1 MLSGATLAR
10 FMLKP
15 PIFPNLPVLVID
27 DSAFARRILRS
38 MLEPVGIRQ
47 IIEAGDAEEA
57 LNRLAKIKPS
67 LILLDWNLPTMSA
80 RDLLAILRNP
90 AKSTDVTVPVIIV
103 TAAPTMRVIE
113 EADKQH
119 VVHVLRKPFAPKAL
133 WKRMGC
139 FFNELDPVLDI
150 FGGGGAQL
158 ISSRAPASGNRLT
171 STLDRFEH

>member
-15 PIFPNLPVLVID
+15 PNFPNLPVLVVD

-47 IIEAGDAEEA
+47 IIEAGNAEEA

-67 LILLDWNLPTMSA
+67 LILLDWNLPAMSA

-119 VVHVLRKPFAPKAL
+119 VVH
-133 WKRMGC
+133 
-139 FFNELDPVLDI
+139 
-150 FGGGGAQL
+150 
-158 ISSRAPASGNRLT
+158 
-171 STLDRFEH
+171 